1 MNRRR
6 FLQTIGS
13 ATLLGTAPAWSS
25 TAKSAAQMF
34 QEAMVRESWF
44 SPHK

>member
-13 ATLLGTAPAWSS
+13 ATLLGTAPALSFTANS
-25 TAKSAAQMF
+25 TAEIL
-34 QEAMVRESWF
+34 QEAMVRELCP